1 MEKQTENLLRLIDDI
16 HKKIG
21 RPVSDRVVAATIES
35 FGIRDIDV
43 REDYGLDSI
52 TELSSYIYKKLT
64 HSSLKSKGD
73 VKRTEA
79 NASTDPQR
87 LPLSDYFSV
96 KNRLFV
102 NYYPL
107 GIFHLLPIFIQ
118 ILSIIIFGYS
128 LWTHVEFNHL
138 QSTAV
143 VLGVILGLVI
153 TGGVVQVIGR
163 QGSFFWNYSDYEMT
177 FKSFKFIISIGIKSL
192 LIFLSIVTLSNVVFN
207 VYPTSFILVVVVY
220 AFLIG
225 LLLLVLA
232 PFHTIKQRWII
243 SLSVFLGTSITIVLN
258 IYSSLLIYF
267 THWIGIATAT
277 LICWFYLH
285 SFFRNKLKK
294 VKTKQ
299 LELNKAVVL
308 YQNIR
313 FFLYGFLIFVF
324 IFIDRILAWSGN
336 FSGKPTNLIIY
347 FEKNYELGMDIAILA
362 FLLMAGVMEYSIAS
376 FSKLM
381 DTFQKNIPY
390 HKFFEFNQRIQKL
403 YNQHIALLFGSGI
416 LTFILIYFII
426 HAPWGYKGQFNEE
439 LEELSIRTCYIGSL
453 GYFFLAWGMLNAL
466 YLFTL
471 GKSSGPLKAIFIAF
485 IVNLTLGF
493 LFSRLISYEYSV
505 VGMLAGTTVFA
516 FLTFKEVKQFIN
528 KLDYH
533 YYASY

>member
-1 MEKQTENLLRLIDDI
+1 MERQAENLLRLIDDI
-16 HKKIG
+16 QKKIG

-52 TELSSYIYKKLT
+52 TELSTYIYKKLT
-64 HSSLKSKGD
+64 HPSLKNKSE
-73 VKRTEA
+73 VKQSETVVQKE
-79 NASTDPQR
+79 PQR
-87 LPLSDYFSV
+87 LPLSDYFSI
-96 KNRLFV
+96 KNKLFI

-118 ILSIIIFGYS
+118 ILSIIIFGFS

-143 VLGVILGLVI
+143 VLGVILGLII
-153 TGGVVQVIGR
+153 TGGVVQVLGR
-163 QGSFFWNYSDYEMT
+163 QGSFFWNYNDYEMT
-177 FKSFKFIISIGIKSL
+177 FKSFKFIISIGVKSL
-192 LIFLSIVTLSNVVFN
+192 LIFLGIIAIVNVVFN
-207 VYPTSFILVVVVY
+207 LYPTSFIFVVVTY

-232 PFHTIKQRWII
+232 PYHTIKQRWMI
-243 SLSVFLGTSITIVLN
+243 SLSVLTGTGVTIFLNLN
-258 IYSSLLIYF
+258 TPLLIYA
-267 THWIGIATAT
+267 THWIGIATAA
-277 LICWFYLH
+277 LICWIYLNY
-285 SFFRNKLKK
+285 FFRKKLKK
-294 VKTKQ
+294 ERAKN
-299 LELNKAVVL
+299 LDLNKAVIL
-308 YQNIR
+308 YQNFR

-324 IFIDRILAWSGN
+324 IFIDRILAWSGT
-336 FSGKPTNLIIY
+336 FSGKPNNLIIY

-381 DTFQKNIPY
+381 DLFQKNIPY

-416 LTFILIYFII
+416 LTFILIYLVM
-426 HAPWGYKGQFNEE
+426 HASWGYKGQFNEE
-439 LEELSIRTCYIGSL
+439 LEELSIQTCYIGSL

-471 GKSSGPLKAIFIAF
+471 GKSSGPLQAIFIAS
-485 IVNLTLGF
+485 IVNLTIGF
-493 LFSRLISYEYSV
+493 FLSRMISYEYSV
-505 VGMLAGTTVFA
+505 VGMLAGASVFA
-516 FLTFKEVKQFIN
+516 FLTFKEVKQFIS